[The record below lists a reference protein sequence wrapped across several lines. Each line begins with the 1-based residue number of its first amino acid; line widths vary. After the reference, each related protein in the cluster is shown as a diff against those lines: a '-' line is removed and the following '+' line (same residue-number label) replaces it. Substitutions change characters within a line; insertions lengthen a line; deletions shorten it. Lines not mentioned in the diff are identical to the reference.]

1 MLNDENAQPVGQRNG
16 GRRSAVSKPAEVP
29 AALSVLLDAGARFEH
44 GRWACD
50 SFKFAQQL
58 KSAMLRPGAK
68 EALLSALSEEWAES
82 SRLEAA
88 LQPMHMADAP
98 SAVKDSLV
106 RRLLHVEPLQTE
118 LACELFQLLPQHEE
132 AEPEAR
138 GAMRLTTLILAQFKW
153 LEFVADGRALIDAA
167 RQATH
172 SPSVGTPHLLTLPMC
187 FQCGSPPEMFPARHV
202 PQCLFGLT
210 TPVFFFLLLLFFL
223 KGDGGRGARAQ
234 T

>member
-106 RRLLHVEPLQTE
+106 RRLLHVAPLQTE

-172 SPSVGTPHLLTLPMC
+172 SPSVDTPHLLTLPMC
-187 FQCGSPPEMFPARHV
+187 FPMCFQCGSPPRCCPPVTSPNA
-202 PQCLFGLT
+202 CL
-210 TPVFFFLLLLFFL
+210 
-223 KGDGGRGARAQ
+223 D
-234 T
+234 